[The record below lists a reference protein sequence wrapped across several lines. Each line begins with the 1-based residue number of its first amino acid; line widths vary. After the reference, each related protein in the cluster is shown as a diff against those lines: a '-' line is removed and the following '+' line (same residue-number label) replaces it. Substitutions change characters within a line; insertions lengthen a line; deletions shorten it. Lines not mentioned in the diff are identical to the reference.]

1 MGTTA
6 MVQTCTFF
14 FLECVSGAD
23 HGSKRG
29 AGLDVELDQKC
40 SWKAFPKTSK
50 IDCMKLNVML
60 RYGRPY
66 RAN

>member
-1 MGTTA
+1 MQEQVCARKQAGQAEKMSTTA

-29 AGLDVELDQKC
+29 AGLNVELDQKC
-40 SWKAFPKTSK
+40 S
-50 IDCMKLNVML
+50 
-60 RYGRPY
+60 
-66 RAN
+66 